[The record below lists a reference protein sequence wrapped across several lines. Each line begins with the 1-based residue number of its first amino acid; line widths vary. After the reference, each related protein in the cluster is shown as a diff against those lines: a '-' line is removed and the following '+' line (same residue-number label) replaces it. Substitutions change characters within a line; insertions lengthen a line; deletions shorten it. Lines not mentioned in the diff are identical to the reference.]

1 MANTE
6 LVSNLESLVEFIKAN
21 DDFDF
26 TRDSCPVEFNF
37 RLWYLYN
44 DENRKEVFADL
55 ARRMGTLKK
64 AYGDNFMW
72 LKRDFGKY
80 VRMTVSAE
88 RSTVCERIVAG
99 TIDVPEH
106 VLPAREEILV
116 EAHTED
122 IVEWRCPPILA
133 PDTEPQFEP
142 FPTTQAPEPYP
153 EGSLA
158 AVAPGII
165 TV

>member
-37 RLWYLYN
+37 RLWYLHN

-55 ARRMGTLKK
+55 ARRMGNLKK
-64 AYGDNFMW
+64 VYGDDFMW

-88 RSTVCERIVAG
+88 RSSVCERIVTG
-99 TIDVPEH
+99 VRDVPEH
-106 VLPAREEILV
+106 VLPAREETLV
-116 EAHTED
+116 EAHTEE

-133 PDTEPQFEP
+133 PDTEAQNVG
-142 FPTTQAPEPYP
+142 A
-153 EGSLA
+153 
-158 AVAPGII
+158 
-165 TV
+165 